1 MSAARGSRENRGS
14 RDRTRASFGRR
25 SGSLD
30 EAPDPEV
37 LEAERQKA
45 AAEEA
50 KRQQAAEASR
60 GKRRSMAMQNM
71 AMGGGMSDMLSEM
84 SNELV
89 HGVAEDAPPKKK
101 MEAVMINAKERG
113 MTVPQIFKLF
123 LSAARSEGG
132 EDEVEFSDDALE
144 VELTPTDFGAA
155 LKQLGGRLFNVPDSE
170 MAALIED
177 FDEDKNGTISLIEFR
192 NWCYHIPHL
201 AWKAERLRFEKGETG
216 SGGSSVKSASV
227 RRASMKKGGGDSVQA
242 QKLQANTPINAQVK
256 EVYRGTKL
264 FWHTR
269 EKIEIV
275 LSESKPYNSLILST
289 LNETAKVI
297 GALVFIDLDVAS
309 SLIDGDALAKAIE
322 KAVESAERS
331 AKGAKGA
338 AQTRKLDMTERA
350 EIENRVRKEMLA
362 NLVLL
367 RLKLVDGQAT
377 IQTLGSDPPEVQ
389 SNFVMGANPGVPL
402 SDLPQFEVPA
412 AVDFK
417 SGAAVLEEMNAMS
430 SGLKNATAASDRA
443 SSQLRAALDA
453 IEKLKALS
461 QGSAKRMIG
470 GSPAKQKLYLAMKR
484 RIVRDEAD
492 AMRARCAK
500 SPTYHALLAEQ
511 AAKGNTESAEL
522 LKSLPAL

>member
-1 MSAARGSRENRGS
+1 MKTLAQSPTRK
-14 RDRTRASFGRR
+14 RDPFLT
-25 SGSLD
+25 
-30 EAPDPEV
+30 
-37 LEAERQKA
+37 
-45 AAEEA
+45 
-50 KRQQAAEASR
+50 
-60 GKRRSMAMQNM
+60 
-71 AMGGGMSDMLSEM
+71 
-84 SNELV
+84 
-89 HGVAEDAPPKKK
+89 
-101 MEAVMINAKERG
+101 
-113 MTVPQIFKLF
+113 TVPLAT
-123 LSAARSEGG
+123 LAR
-132 EDEVEFSDDALE
+132 F
-144 VELTPTDFGAA
+144 T
-155 LKQLGGRLFNVPDSE
+155 VP
-170 MAALIED
+170 L
-177 FDEDKNGTISLIEFR
+177 
-192 NWCYHIPHL
+192 PPQ
-201 AWKAERLRFEKGETG
+201 KAERLRFEKGETG

-461 QGSAKRMIG
+461 QGSVRTRARRSFRALRRARAPRG
-470 GSPAKQKLYLAMKR
+470 PSHAPSFWPRAGEANDRGLAGETEA
-484 RIVRDEAD
+484 VLGDEAAHRTRRSGRD
-492 AMRARCAK
+492 ARAMRKVADVSRAARRTGREGQHRERRAPQVAPRTLIGRGLGCGRGFGKGSREPHSAPRFVQETYRLSF
-500 SPTYHALLAEQ
+500 SPLCVSC
-511 AAKGNTESAEL
+511 KD
-522 LKSLPAL
+522 